1 MRADEYDALADD
13 PTGFLYNV
21 WLPRVSTEVA
31 RPGSPASFR
40 GNLALVKTGMAMM
53 QYFYAFGPQIARLR
67 TEAGTV
73 SAISGI
79 FKAPLD
85 IIADKLRGYI
95 GLVTDLRERPEQVLR
110 ACRALAPHLC
120 HVGLSTADP
129 NRQVPIGFWMH
140 RGCVPF
146 ISYKH
151 FDSHYWATLRPII
164 EEFWKHGHQTM
175 FYAEGKWGA
184 HLDAFLEL
192 PERSILFHVDR
203 DDVFAVGRKIGHR
216 FAISGGVP
224 NVMLS
229 WGKPEEVRDFCK
241 RVIDEVAPDGGY
253 IMDAGA
259 IMQDDTSPE
268 NLRVLTDTT
277 REYGVY
283 PGGGGPLSALP
294 PSEVPGSVADRA
306 GLKGLAGQAEPRIK
320 PGVCLPWEEKAREL
334 LR

>member
-1 MRADEYDALADD
+1 
-13 PTGFLYNV
+13 
-21 WLPRVSTEVA
+21 
-31 RPGSPASFR
+31 
-40 GNLALVKTGMAMM
+40 
-53 QYFYAFGPQIARLR
+53 
-67 TEAGTV
+67 
-73 SAISGI
+73 
-79 FKAPLD
+79 
-85 IIADKLRGYI
+85 
-95 GLVTDLRERPEQVLR
+95 
-110 ACRALAPHLC
+110 
-120 HVGLSTADP
+120 
-129 NRQVPIGFWMH
+129 MH

-151 FDSHYWATLRPII
+151 FDSHYWSTLRPII
-164 EEFWKHGHQTM
+164 EEFWKHGHQTL

-192 PERSILFHVDR
+192 PERSIVYHCDR
-203 DDVFAVGRKIGHR
+203 DDVFQVGRKLGHR
-216 FAISGGVP
+216 FALSGGVP

-229 WGKPEEVRDFCK
+229 WGQPGEVRDFCK

-259 IMQDDTSPE
+259 IMQDDTSSE

-283 PGGGGPLSALP
+283 PGVTGPLSATP

-306 GLKGLAGQAEPRIK
+306 GLKGLSGFPGPGPR

-334 LR
+334 PPITGDPDLVRRVWEQVDGLGNMFIWQMLLSF